1 VNKRLP
7 PLFLQRVRHELPS
20 LYEHYLQRSDRPPWK
35 GLRTNPQKPLPPSF
49 LTSLKPIP
57 WSPVG
62 FYVEEKLGHH
72 PFHHAGMFYLQEP
85 SAMAVV
91 ETMHIQPEDWV
102 LDVAAAPGGK
112 STHIAGYLS
121 SHGFLWS
128 HDKDR
133 QRATQLMFNLERM
146 GFYHG
151 LVTTGDIDALIGSMP
166 SFHKILLDA
175 PCSGEGMFL
184 KEEKAMDQ
192 WSPELVLACARVQKE
207 LLENVAPLLLEG
219 GELTYSTCTFSRE
232 ENELQILDFLKRHH
246 DFELAPRTYPDAFD
260 TTSTQGVGARLLP
273 SELEGEGHY
282 VVTLR
287 KKGTAILPV
296 RKIAQSSIP
305 PTFQQFMKTHRVG
318 IPEGGHY
325 IQLQERL
332 YWAHHTFNLSPRQC
346 LNPGL
351 YVGNIKEYGFI
362 PSHAL
367 SHANHL
373 ELPRVELSWDD
384 PRVKRY
390 LKGETFSFDQ
400 KDGWYVFSVEGQ
412 GLGWIKMVKGLAKN
426 HFPKGLRILHD

>member
-1 VNKRLP
+1 
-7 PLFLQRVRHELPS
+7 
-20 LYEHYLQRSDRPPWK
+20 
-35 GLRTNPQKPLPPSF
+35 
-49 LTSLKPIP
+49 
-57 WSPVG
+57 
-62 FYVEEKLGHH
+62 
-72 PFHHAGMFYLQEP
+72 
-85 SAMAVV
+85 
-91 ETMHIQPEDWV
+91 
-102 LDVAAAPGGK
+102 
-112 STHIAGYLS
+112 
-121 SHGFLWS
+121 
-128 HDKDR
+128 
-133 QRATQLMFNLERM
+133 
-146 GFYHG
+146 
-151 LVTTGDIDALIGSMP
+151 
-166 SFHKILLDA
+166 
-175 PCSGEGMFL
+175 MFL

-305 PTFQQFMKTHRVG
+305 PTFQQLMKTHRVG
-318 IPEGGHY
+318 MPEGGHY

-332 YWAHHTFNLSPRQC
+332 YWAHHTFNLSPRQF

-390 LKGETFSFDQ
+390 LKGETFSFVQ